1 MRFKVISDSIVT
13 SRVFTIFNLIE
24 NEKKLSQI
32 IEAINTTYGLNI
44 EEVISKVI
52 MIIRKRNDS
61 NVRTKLGG
69 GVIITALS
77 FFAFSCGGDQISI
90 IL

>member
-61 NVRTKLGG
+61 NVRTKLWGNHYG
-69 GVIITALS
+69 AI
-77 FFAFSCGGDQISI
+77 FFAFSSGGDQISI